1 MYVVCMARQ
10 TKKIEIGL
18 NEVDIDRILGEGIQC
33 GAQVEIG
40 ECVDCLLAMF
50 DGIQDSQL
58 VKGFKQIIGPDKE
71 KYVDEFLMLLLVSEV
86 ATITNNFKDRDNS
99 YDGKDA

>member
-33 GAQVEIG
+33 GALVEIG

-58 VKGFKQIIGPDKE
+58 VRDFKLLLGPENGQHVDK
-71 KYVDEFLMLLLVSEV
+71 FMMLLLVSEI
-86 ATITNNFKDRDNS
+86 ATLTANFRNRDNS
-99 YDGKDA
+99 YEGKDA

>member
-10 TKKIEIGL
+10 TKKIEVGL
-18 NEVDIDRILGEGIQC
+18 SEVDVDRIFNEGIQC
-33 GAQVEIG
+33 GAQVEVG

-50 DGIQDSQL
+50 DGIQNSQL
-58 VKGFKQIIGPDKE
+58 VKGFKQVIGPEKE

-86 ATITNNFKDRDNS
+86 ATLTQNFKDRDS
-99 YDGKDA
+99 DYKGKDA